1 MQAEVAVL
9 VKASPIEDILTKASN
24 QQQHPVQNII
34 ENEIAEPKKLIKRD
48 FSAFCDCV

>member
-9 VKASPIEDILTKASN
+9 VKARPIEDVLTKASN
-24 QQQHPVQNII
+24 QQQHPVQNVI
-34 ENEIAEPKKLIKRD
+34 EKETAEPKKQIKRD

>member
-9 VKASPIEDILTKASN
+9 VQVRPIEDVLTKASN
-24 QQQHPVQNII
+24 QQQHAVQNII
-34 ENEIAEPKKLIKRD
+34 ENEIAEPKKQIKRD